1 MGHFF
6 LFLLYMVLGVWV
18 GCVGDRLD
26 LLSWFGC
33 LRWGCEGGWMKL
45 LRDEEQRIPKL
56 SLPYLPALG
65 KAPSETLHH
74 SSDSYTYRN
83 HLKYLYNIVC
93 CVESVETKPPFPW
106 VSCQSPKIVPRA
118 RTFPLWYFAFPCC
131 TELGEGKENS
141 LTPIMLHPDLSC
153 PQFIA
158 SLYFLSHPFTCL
170 NLGEK
175 QGKRKERGG
184 TGTSFQLGR
193 QLPAFCVVSSSKVS
207 WGISK

>member
-1 MGHFF
+1 MWEVGWICWAG
-6 LFLLYMVLGVWV
+6 LGVWGGDVREV
-18 GCVGDRLD
+18 GWSFYVMKNKEFQSSLF
-26 LLSWFGC
+26 LTC
-33 LRWGCEGGWMKL
+33 LHWEKHPVKL
-45 LRDEEQRIPKL
+45 CI
-56 SLPYLPALG
+56 
-65 KAPSETLHH
+65 
-74 SSDSYTYRN
+74 SDSYTYRN

-106 VSCQSPKIVPRA
+106 VSCQSPKIAPRA

-131 TELGEGKENS
+131 TELGERKGNG
-141 LTPIMLHPDLSC
+141 LTPIMLHPDLSW

-158 SLYFLSHPFTCL
+158 SLYFLSHLFTCL